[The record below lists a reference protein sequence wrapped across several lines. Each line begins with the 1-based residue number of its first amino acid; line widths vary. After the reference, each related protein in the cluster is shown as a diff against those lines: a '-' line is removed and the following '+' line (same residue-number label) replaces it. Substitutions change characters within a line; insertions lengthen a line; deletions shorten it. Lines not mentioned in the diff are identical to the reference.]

1 MQTAGIVVEPSTAF
15 TILAPTNFAFADR
28 LNKTFNITP
37 ADLLKPESKE
47 KLQTVLGYHIITSGA
62 VKSSQLRDCL
72 TVATAL
78 RDPNN
83 ATANLT
89 VRVRKGKVDFE
100 GPTNDARVITADISA
115 GESVIHILDDVLLP
129 PGVGAK
135 AVAPSFP
142 SLAAVL
148 QGANLTILAAAVQ
161 PTNNT
166 ILAPSDFAFH

>member
-1 MQTAGIVVEPSTAF
+1 M
-15 TILAPTNFAFADR
+15 
-28 LNKTFNITP
+28 
-37 ADLLKPESKE
+37 
-47 KLQTVLGYHIITSGA
+47 LGYHIIPSGA

-78 RDPNN
+78 QDPNN
-83 ATANLT
+83 TAANLT

-100 GPTNDARVITADISA
+100 GPTNDARVITADVSA

-135 AVAPSFP
+135 AAAPSFP
-142 SLAAVL
+142 SLAAAL

-161 PTNNT
+161 VSCTYN
-166 ILAPSDFAFH
+166 IYSFLI